1 MVKKDK
7 HIDIGQEA
15 PSTQHYFYLNNGKK
29 LKNIAELME
38 SLKDMDQ
45 DLFSFHVN
53 EQRNDFASWV
63 RDVFGEKELAR
74 RINRSRYP
82 SSMLKSIEKYIQK

>member
-1 MVKKDK
+1 MAKKYQ
-7 HIDIGQEA
+7 HIDIDQEA

-38 SLKDMDQ
+38 SLKDMSQ

-53 EQRNDFASWV
+53 EQNNDFANWI
-63 RDVFGEKELAR
+63 RDVFGAKELAR
-74 RINRSRYP
+74 RIRLARYP
-82 SSMLKSIEKYIQK
+82 SSMLKSIIKYIGK

>member
-1 MVKKDK
+1 MAKKYK
-7 HIDIGQEA
+7 HIDISQEA
-15 PSTQHYFYLNNGKK
+15 PSIQHYFYLNNGKK

-53 EQRNDFASWV
+53 EQHNDFASWI

-74 RINRSRYP
+74 RTSQTRY
-82 SSMLKSIEKYIQK
+82 SATMLKSIEKYIQK

>member
-1 MVKKDK
+1 MVKKYK
-7 HIDIGQEA
+7 NIDIAQEA

-53 EQRNDFASWV
+53 EQNNDFSSWI

-74 RINRSRYP
+74 RISHARYP
-82 SSMLKSIEKYIQK
+82 TNMLKSIEKYIQK

>member
-1 MVKKDK
+1 MAKKYQ
-7 HIDIGQEA
+7 HIDIDQEA

-63 RDVFGEKELAR
+63 RDVFEEKELAR
-74 RINRSRYP
+74 RISRARYP